1 MFWLQGNGG
10 RIFFLRPRR
19 RLSIVFG
26 FAGLLLVF
34 LWSGRPSA
42 LSLPAAPQAQNAS
55 LSISSPSFPNGGEI
69 PKKFSCDGA
78 DVSPQLSWTES
89 PAGTKTFALLVD
101 DPDAPAGNWNH
112 WVIWNLPA
120 SARSL
125 PEGVGKSRR
134 LPDGSQQGLND
145 FRKVGYN
152 GPCPPANKPHRYH
165 FQLFALDT
173 KLSLNGDAGKPD
185 LEAAMKGHILAQA
198 EWMGT
203 FRR

>member
-1 MFWLQGNGG
+1 MGELPGNRGQN
-10 RIFFLRPRR
+10 FYLCPRR
-19 RLSIVFG
+19 RHLIVPG
-26 FAGLLLVF
+26 LAALLL
-34 LWSGRPSA
+34 LWCRGTPSV
-42 LSLPAAPQAQNAS
+42 LSLAVPLQAQSTAF
-55 LSISSPSFPNGGEI
+55 SISSPSFPNGGVI
-69 PKKFSCDGA
+69 PKKFTCDGA
-78 DVSPQLSWTES
+78 DVSPQLSWTEP
-89 PAGTKTFALLVD
+89 PAGSMSLALLVD

-112 WVIWNLPA
+112 WAIWNLPA

-165 FQLFALDT
+165 FQLFALD
-173 KLSLNGDAGKPD
+173 KKVSLSGDAGKPE
-185 LEAAMKGHILAQA
+185 LEAAMKGHMLAKA

-203 FRR
+203 FQH